1 MFSSALERANQL
13 AQQAKEAAES
23 LEKRLDSSIMNT
35 DDVGSHV
42 NEQHQ
47 QLQNDVAVMESA
59 VLTSIGTTVDGWDDD
74 DDPGEDLISITEET
88 TTATTTN
95 ALKPDQ
101 PSRQVQNVDPNALS
115 QLVDMGFSKNGCTRA
130 LLAVGGSNVEAATNW
145 IFDHSMD
152 SNFNDDPFL
161 DTIQDMNSSKS
172 IPELENT
179 TKGQNEG
186 TMELEHKHQMDST
199 ILSTSSDDTVCVTI
213 QSNEIIN
220 KDTKSD
226 TNSTAI
232 ANTTTTTSSQDKGK
246 ETIIHSES
254 FEESVFIDPTIT
266 NNNIKEQEEM
276 AESNTHEQQQQHI
289 LVEPEGPPMST
300 VVRNDEPINYNNR
313 HQDEINELKAL
324 LQKREDQ
331 LHNVNRQLSATLVEH
346 EKQIREYQGRIDS
359 TKEEAKKRIQR
370 AKERAEEI
378 QARMVQFENTNK
390 ATSDTNYQLLEQQL
404 LKEKQISAELR
415 EEGEALALKQSS
427 MEQLVRA
434 ARTEARD
441 FSDKLLTEHDKV
453 KKLNEKLDD
462 AQKKTKAIE
471 KELEIAKRGAD
482 TAKKLENELMKE
494 KSENQTLTSIKMSL
508 EQQVVDLKRGL
519 KEALKDAEQA
529 MISQGKE
536 GEMLSLK
543 LRKEHEQAV
552 TDLEEK
558 LKRAEREAHL
568 REESLRQ
575 EIQDLRKRWQDAI
588 RRADTLSMD
597 LQESTAPLLRQIQS
611 AEKQA
616 RVRSAAWAEVE
627 AKLRSDLES
636 SLIEHDKISKERSE
650 LSMTIRKIEQSLNKK
665 CEELSISQDKIH
677 KLSLEIERLNEELD
691 TLEAEKEDLLE
702 QKKLV
707 SEEMSRAK
715 TDLLKNAVNNE
726 ERYRA
731 RIDALEDQLESEK
744 AKRVQLE
751 ESLERLLVSTHSIAT
766 TADVYSRVNKKKND
780 ALATTPRHQQSLKA
794 IEGQDKILQ
803 HTIDGLGIL
812 GDDETDN
819 DHDDDTSTLPT
830 DQYETFSDIPLVPNT
845 SGGSFAAVEQLSQG
859 LKAAKTEM
867 ETLRVS

>member
-1 MFSSALERANQL
+1 
-13 AQQAKEAAES
+13 
-23 LEKRLDSSIMNT
+23 
-35 DDVGSHV
+35 
-42 NEQHQ
+42 
-47 QLQNDVAVMESA
+47 
-59 VLTSIGTTVDGWDDD
+59 VDGWDDD
-74 DDPGEDLISITEET
+74 DDDPGDDLISINEET
-88 TTATTTN
+88 TTSTPPP
-95 ALKPDQ
+95 LKTDHH
-101 PSRQVQNVDPNALS
+101 SRQAQEVDPNALS

-152 SNFNDDPFL
+152 SNFNDDPFP
-161 DTIQDMNSSKS
+161 DTNHGTNSSS
-172 IPELENT
+172 IPEPEITAKEQQDL
-179 TKGQNEG
+179 KD
-186 TMELEHKHQMDST
+186 HKQEAILLQHKQQIDST

-213 QSNEIIN
+213 QSHEIN

-226 TNSTAI
+226 TSTRVI
-232 ANTTTTTSSQDKGK
+232 ANTATTTSSQDKLK
-246 ETIIHSES
+246 DTIIHSES
-254 FEESVFIDPTIT
+254 LEDSVLIDPTVT
-266 NNNIKEQEEM
+266 VPTCNNNIMEQEDV
-276 AESNTHEQQQQHI
+276 AESTHKQQQHI
-289 LVEPEGPPMST
+289 LPELKGPPMST
-300 VVRNDEPINYNNR
+300 AVMNDEQINYNNR
-313 HQDEINELKAL
+313 HQNEINELKAL
-324 LQKREDQ
+324 LQKQNDQ
-331 LHNVNRQLSATLVEH
+331 LQNVNKQLSETLVEH
-346 EKQIREYQGRIDS
+346 EKQIREYQGKIES

-378 QARMVQFENTNK
+378 QARMGQLESTNK
-390 ATSDTNYQLLEQQL
+390 ATADTNYQLLEQQL

-441 FSDKLLTEHDKV
+441 FSDKLLTEQDKV

-462 AQKKTKAIE
+462 AQKKNKANE
-471 KELEIAKRGAD
+471 KDLEVAKRGAEM
-482 TAKKLENELMKE
+482 AKKLENELMKE
-494 KSENQTLTSIKMSL
+494 KSENQTLASIKMSL

-536 GEMLSLK
+536 GELLSLK
-543 LRKEHEQAV
+543 LRKEHEQVLA
-552 TDLEEK
+552 DLEEK
-558 LKRAEREAHL
+558 LKRAEREAHI

-588 RRADTLSMD
+588 RRADSLSMD

-627 AKLRSDLES
+627 TKLRSDLES
-636 SLIEHDKISKERSE
+636 SLMEHDKISKERSE
-650 LSMTIRKIEQSLNKK
+650 LSMTIRKIERSLNEK
-665 CEELSISQDKIH
+665 CEELSKSQDKID

-691 TLEAEKEDLLE
+691 NLEAEKEDLLQ
-702 QKKLV
+702 QKKFA

-715 TDLLKNAVNNE
+715 TELLKNAVNNE

-751 ESLERLLVSTHSIAT
+751 ESLEMLLVSTHSIAT
-766 TADVYSRVNKKKND
+766 TAEVYSRVNKKKNND
-780 ALATTPRHQQSLKA
+780 ALVSTPRHQQSLKA
-794 IEGQDKILQ
+794 VEGQDKILQ

-812 GDDETDN
+812 GGETDN

-830 DQYETFSDIPLVPNT
+830 DQYETFSDIPLAPNT

-867 ETLRVS
+867 ETLRVSYIRPLYVCACTCV